1 MCSECFCIVANHSIN
16 PEVLEEKLTRLPRVL
31 FSFCQISSGSISV
44 LKPGKSLGIIIIFL
58 ARMSNEICK
67 LLNEQISGFILK
79 RHCYKWINNYQFCLV
94 PIIHEIWNVGKEI
107 VGTVS

>member
-1 MCSECFCIVANHSIN
+1 MFALLRCLYGSEFSI
-16 PEVLEEKLTRLPRVL
+16 LTD
-31 FSFCQISSGSISV
+31 
-44 LKPGKSLGIIIIFL
+44 LKPGKLLGIIIIFL
-58 ARMSNEICK
+58 ARISNEICK

-79 RHCYKWINNYQFCLV
+79 RHCYKWINNYKFSLV